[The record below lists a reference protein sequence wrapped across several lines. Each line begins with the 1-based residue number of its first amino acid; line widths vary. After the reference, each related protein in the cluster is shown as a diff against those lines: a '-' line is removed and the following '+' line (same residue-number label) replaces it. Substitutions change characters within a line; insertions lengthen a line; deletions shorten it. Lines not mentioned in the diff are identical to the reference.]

1 MQIKQSQRKKFLI
14 LVILLKKSDY
24 NAKVIETEGKIPS
37 ISGLVTTSALSAG
50 ENKIPSVT
58 NQLRKQIVTQTLMT
72 LKRN

>member
-1 MQIKQSQRKKFLI
+1 MQIKQSQRKKLLI

-50 ENKIPSVT
+50 ENQIPSAT

>member
-50 ENKIPSVT
+50 ENKIPTVT
-58 NQLRKQIVTQTLMT
+58 NQVRKQIVTQTLMT